1 MKQYFLRRLLQA
13 IPLLFVI
20 SLLTFGIVEI
30 APGDAS
36 VMYINPERGADP
48 AYIEQVRESLGL
60 NQPVHIRYLSWLE
73 HTLTGDLGYSL
84 RTRRPVSL
92 ENTQGSASVGRKHPP
107 CLL

>member
-92 ENTQGSASVGRKHPP
+92 EVGERLPNT
-107 CLL
+107 LLL